1 MTAPVPGK
9 FSLFSVMDGAAR
21 TIVRDFPSYFKLALA
36 SFLFC
41 WGFSAV
47 QSGTEPGA
55 GATSGI
61 LGYYPRFLL
70 VLTMT
75 FLLSAFMVPL
85 MAGMAALGFVFAG
98 LGADSPARVLRG
110 AAVTMITFTVLGYW
124 AVALSTAYR
133 QVTGWTPP
141 EGEKN
146 EF

>member
-55 GATSGI
+55 GATSARLAPNGS
-61 LGYYPRFLL
+61 G
-70 VLTMT
+70 
-75 FLLSAFMVPL
+75 
-85 MAGMAALGFVFAG
+85 AA
-98 LGADSPARVLRG
+98 PARPARHGSGKARTARHGIG
-110 AAVTMITFTVLGYW
+110 AAP
-124 AVALSTAYR
+124 ARPA
-133 QVTGWTPP
+133 
-141 EGEKN
+141 
-146 EF
+146 